1 VNGRCLVLLLAML
14 GVALGAAVAAAAQP
28 QPAPLEPQPAALEPQ
43 REVRTMWLVGVA
55 GADGSGVLGTAGG
68 LGQVSIAKQRVTR
81 PPDCPVGTCIEAPRL
96 YLHGLGALGVAHRGR
111 LAAQGQ
117 LGVVARTG
125 NAMVPY
131 AGVVA
136 LYVRPFDRVGPA
148 LRLDVFDNV
157 GVTAGWVFGR
167 KHDGFFVGIDV
178 YHRLLESVGLF

>member
-1 VNGRCLVLLLAML
+1 
-14 GVALGAAVAAAAQP
+14 
-28 QPAPLEPQPAALEPQ
+28 
-43 REVRTMWLVGVA
+43 
-55 GADGSGVLGTAGG
+55 
-68 LGQVSIAKQRVTR
+68 
-81 PPDCPVGTCIEAPRL
+81 VGTCLEAPRL
-96 YLHGLGALGVAHRGR
+96 YLHGLGAVGVAHRGR

-125 NAMVPY
+125 NALVPY

-157 GVTAGWVFGR
+157 GLTAGWVFGR

-178 YHRLLESVGLF
+178 YHRLLASVGLF